1 MCMRWY
7 FDIMSGTY
15 PVVMGDR
22 GRLVLP
28 APLRERLRLEKGS
41 PLVLLDTPQ
50 GIVIATR
57 EQAKKLVRDS
67 LAGDSLV
74 DQLIAERRAAAAVED
89 VA

>member
-1 MCMRWY
+1 M
-7 FDIMSGTY
+7 
-15 PVVMGDR
+15 MGDR

-28 APLRERLRLEKGS
+28 AQLRERLHLETGA
-41 PLVLLDTPQ
+41 PLVLLDTPG

-74 DQLIAERRAAAAVED
+74 DQLIAERRAAAADED
-89 VA
+89 LA

>member
-1 MCMRWY
+1 
-7 FDIMSGTY
+7 MSGTY